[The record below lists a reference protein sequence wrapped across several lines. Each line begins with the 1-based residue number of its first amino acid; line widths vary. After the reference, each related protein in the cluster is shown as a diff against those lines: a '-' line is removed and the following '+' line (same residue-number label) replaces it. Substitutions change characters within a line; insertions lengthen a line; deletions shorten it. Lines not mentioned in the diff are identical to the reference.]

1 MVLGAMVAWIGL
13 FALITYSPALLRW
26 LQGWIWQVGGMWTA
40 LTLAGVWFAQSPL
53 TGGDASKR
61 WREILAR
68 IAPWVFLVGI
78 GILLAAGSHALLEKV
93 GCTACATFEPIE
105 PQFNC
110 QFCMGEVSVTG
121 GYDDCTRRACL
132 ECQDRKLVSK
142 PMCMLAPRVED
153 ELAHFEFAPTFA
165 LFLAFLAAFGLLGY
179 RIDINLFSIHHFY
192 RNRLVRAYLGAAR
205 FPEREAHPFT
215 GFSREDDIPLSALAG
230 QRPFHILNTAVNIS
244 GGEELAWQTRRAASF
259 AFTPLYC
266 GYEYRATRTTD
277 IGATGTAY
285 GPRGGYRPSA
295 CYQSNKWGVYLGTAM
310 GISGAAASP
319 LSGYHTKPALAALMT
334 VFNVRLGQWLGN
346 PAHADA
352 WRSASPLFGGRCLL
366 RELTGSADA
375 NARFVYLS
383 DGGHFE
389 NLGVYELVRRRSKL
403 IVACDAGCD
412 PDYAFDDL
420 ANLIRKCKIDL
431 GTDIDI
437 CVEKLRPKNGFK
449 HTACH
454 FAVGVISYPGGG
466 EGVLLYIKASLTG
479 EEPPDILNYAARHP
493 AFPHDTTADQ
503 FFDEDQFE
511 TYRSLGYHIGDGLFR
526 ILKDEAANQGGLNA
540 ATLTALLAALATT
553 PDDADSPQA
562 G

>member
-1 MVLGAMVAWIGL
+1 
-13 FALITYSPALLRW
+13 
-26 LQGWIWQVGGMWTA
+26 
-40 LTLAGVWFAQSPL
+40 
-53 TGGDASKR
+53 
-61 WREILAR
+61 
-68 IAPWVFLVGI
+68 
-78 GILLAAGSHALLEKV
+78 
-93 GCTACATFEPIE
+93 
-105 PQFNC
+105 
-110 QFCMGEVSVTG
+110 
-121 GYDDCTRRACL
+121 
-132 ECQDRKLVSK
+132 
-142 PMCMLAPRVED
+142 
-153 ELAHFEFAPTFA
+153 
-165 LFLAFLAAFGLLGY
+165 
-179 RIDINLFSIHHFY
+179 
-192 RNRLVRAYLGAAR
+192 
-205 FPEREAHPFT
+205 
-215 GFSREDDIPLSALAG
+215 
-230 QRPFHILNTAVNIS
+230 
-244 GGEELAWQTRRAASF
+244 
-259 AFTPLYC
+259 
-266 GYEYRATRTTD
+266 
-277 IGATGTAY
+277 
-285 GPRGGYRPSA
+285 
-295 CYQSNKWGVYLGTAM
+295 M

-420 ANLIRKCKIDL
+420 ANLIRKCRIDL

-437 CVEKLRPKNGFK
+437 CVEKLRPKDGFK

-511 TYRSLGYHIGDGLFR
+511 TYRALGYHIGDALFR
-526 ILKDEAANQGGLNA
+526 TLKDEAEHEGGLNA
-540 ATLTALLAALATT
+540 ATLTALLAALASTA
-553 PDDADSPQA
+553 DDAAPAKPQA